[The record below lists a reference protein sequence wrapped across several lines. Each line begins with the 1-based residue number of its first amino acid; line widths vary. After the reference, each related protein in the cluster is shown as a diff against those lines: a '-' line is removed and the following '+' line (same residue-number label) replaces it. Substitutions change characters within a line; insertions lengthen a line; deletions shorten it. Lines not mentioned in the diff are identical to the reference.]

1 MKKTVIWISAAA
13 AIAVIFTGVY
23 FLYSFLSN
31 KYSAQNMDGGGQQE
45 QEYFVPDFTARDN
58 NNNDVKLSDYFGKP
72 IVLNF
77 WASWCPPCK
86 AEMPH
91 FESAYK
97 QNPDIQFL
105 MVNMTDGDRETMAAA
120 KQFIAEQQYTFNVL
134 FDTEGQAAAAYGAY
148 SLPVT
153 FFIDSKGKLV
163 TYAVGMLSA
172 EQLDTGINMLKE

>member
-1 MKKTVIWISAAA
+1 
-13 AIAVIFTGVY
+13 
-23 FLYSFLSN
+23 
-31 KYSAQNMDGGGQQE
+31 
-45 QEYFVPDFTARDN
+45 
-58 NNNDVKLSDYFGKP
+58 
-72 IVLNF
+72 
-77 WASWCPPCK
+77 
-86 AEMPH
+86 
-91 FESAYK
+91 
-97 QNPDIQFL
+97 

-134 FDTEGQAAAAYGAY
+134 FDTEGQAATAYGAY